1 MEMNLRMVVAAVQE
15 MNQRMREW
23 EERLDKIEQ
32 RLAEIEKRPIQVSPL
47 MTIENGKGDGRSM
60 AQGRPVLTLRG
71 SG

>member
-32 RLAEIEKRPIQVSPL
+32 RLAEIEKRPIQGNPVIALERPILSLKGTSAVRSPL
-47 MTIENGKGDGRSM
+47 D
-60 AQGRPVLTLRG
+60 RG
-71 SG
+71 